1 MGLDG
6 EASDR
11 KIGQSGRGPVAC
23 STPITHK
30 VSNTQEQVADL
41 DTVSY
46 PTHRHTAQAHDTNDT
61 MQNFM
66 PSTSP
71 ANATPTQTCSG
82 GCLDASRLNVV
93 VHADARPPPF
103 FRGDHTDTCTVHEW
117 EDLMQSY
124 MRRRKCDTAE
134 KYDVIT
140 SRLMGKARDIVKV
153 SLRSNAEVDPYSCP
167 TAVFDILKQNF
178 SDLPYSSMPMADFYS
193 TLPRMRESALDYWV
207 RLNKAIDI
215 ADECLRRQGKCVEDV
230 CAEVVMMFVTH
241 CPDPHLAMS
250 FKYKSAR
257 KWTASEIQERLDE
270 HQRDL
275 RRGTSVSQHSSSIY
289 SPPPVAV
296 SQSPAQFNIL
306 SEKEE
311 LMGPV
316 LRQPPAAVSMAVNH
330 AEEEPGMREVVGML
344 NKVITLCSTQSLSQN
359 VQPLYRQRPARPSVS
374 SACEVCSSTD
384 HSTFSHCRLLKLC
397 CHCFLAGHF
406 KNNCPSA
413 SRQGAASAKPSHKP
427 LN

>member
-93 VHADARPPPF
+93 VHADARPSPF

-153 SLRSNAEVDPYSCP
+153 FAAQQRRS
-167 TAVFDILKQNF
+167 
-178 SDLPYSSMPMADFYS
+178 
-193 TLPRMRESALDYWV
+193 
-207 RLNKAIDI
+207 
-215 ADECLRRQGKCVEDV
+215 
-230 CAEVVMMFVTH
+230 
-241 CPDPHLAMS
+241 
-250 FKYKSAR
+250 
-257 KWTASEIQERLDE
+257 
-270 HQRDL
+270 
-275 RRGTSVSQHSSSIY
+275 
-289 SPPPVAV
+289 
-296 SQSPAQFNIL
+296 
-306 SEKEE
+306 
-311 LMGPV
+311 
-316 LRQPPAAVSMAVNH
+316 
-330 AEEEPGMREVVGML
+330 
-344 NKVITLCSTQSLSQN
+344 
-359 VQPLYRQRPARPSVS
+359 
-374 SACEVCSSTD
+374 
-384 HSTFSHCRLLKLC
+384 
-397 CHCFLAGHF
+397 
-406 KNNCPSA
+406 
-413 SRQGAASAKPSHKP
+413 
-427 LN
+427 